1 MAFGQSVIKSIQRG
15 TITVTGT
22 SNTATITAVDVD
34 KSVVLWGG
42 NNFQHATAHDE
53 RAWNINLVLT
63 NSTTVTADRGPQ
75 TIDSCIVPFQV
86 LEYN

>member
-1 MAFGQSVIKSIQRG
+1 MAFGQSVVKSIQRG

-22 SNTATITAVDVD
+22 SNTATITSVDIP
-34 KSVVLWGG
+34 KSVVIWGG
-42 NNFQHATAHDE
+42 SNFQHATGADE

-63 NSTTVTADRGPQ
+63 NATTVTATRNSS
-75 TIDSCIVPFQV
+75 IDSCVVPFQV